1 MLRRILLVV
10 MAVAISFGMT
20 ACSGYLLYT
29 ISEGRSEGHL
39 SLMIRFIFNPA
50 IALLVGVLV
59 GLLSKDHPAL
69 TSIVGLVPWILM
81 LHGSRSGGT
90 LSGTVAWIGPDSC
103 LSGACSGFGS
113 IGLAVSAR
121 ARSRQE
127 SECEYRHETFMRGDW
142 DWNIVPEDKA
152 EWIIFTVALLIVL
165 GAALWIFR

>member
-10 MAVAISFGMT
+10 MAVAVSFGMT

-59 GLLSKDHPAL
+59 GFLSKDHPAL

-90 LSGTVAWIGPDSC
+90 LSGTVAWMAPIFVY
-103 LSGACSGFGS
+103 LALAAGS
-113 IGLAVSAR
+113 
-121 ARSRQE
+121 
-127 SECEYRHETFMRGDW
+127 
-142 DWNIVPEDKA
+142 
-152 EWIIFTVALLIVL
+152 
-165 GAALWIFR
+165 AALAWRFRHRRKGGRSAGASMGVTR

>member
-10 MAVAISFGMT
+10 MAVAVSFGMT

-59 GLLSKDHPAL
+59 GFLSKDHPAL

-90 LSGTVAWIGPDSC
+90 LSGTVAWMAPIFVY
-103 LSGACSGFGS
+103 LALAAGS
-113 IGLAVSAR
+113 
-121 ARSRQE
+121 
-127 SECEYRHETFMRGDW
+127 
-142 DWNIVPEDKA
+142 
-152 EWIIFTVALLIVL
+152 
-165 GAALWIFR
+165 AALAWRFRHRNNMGTDGTFT

>member
-10 MAVAISFGMT
+10 MAVAVSFGMT

-59 GLLSKDHPAL
+59 GFLSKDHPAL

-90 LSGTVAWIGPDSC
+90 LSGTVAWMAPI
-103 LSGACSGFGS
+103 LVYLALAAGS
-113 IGLAVSAR
+113 
-121 ARSRQE
+121 
-127 SECEYRHETFMRGDW
+127 
-142 DWNIVPEDKA
+142 
-152 EWIIFTVALLIVL
+152 
-165 GAALWIFR
+165 AALAWRFRHGREGGRSAGASMGVNR